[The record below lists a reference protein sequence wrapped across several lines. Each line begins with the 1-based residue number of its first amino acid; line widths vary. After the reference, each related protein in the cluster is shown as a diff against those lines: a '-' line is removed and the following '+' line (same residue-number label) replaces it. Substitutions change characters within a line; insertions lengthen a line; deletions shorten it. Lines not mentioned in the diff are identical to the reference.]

1 MKNVRRLLTGLGLAA
16 LLGLAVA
23 CQSEAMETPDGGVGA
38 GSESDSIAQALG
50 QLGGYGGSG
59 IQVTGEGKVTITP
72 DLALLNLGVEAMA
85 DTVAEARADAATAMA
100 AVIAALKANGIA
112 DADVQTSYFNI
123 SPEYTYQEVS
133 RGDSRYSERVL
144 VGYLVTNN
152 VTAKVRN
159 LDSVGATIDATAE
172 AGGNA
177 ARIQNIRF
185 TVEDSSSAKA
195 QARESAVKDALDKA
209 DHFASLAGVN
219 RGSLLS
225 ISESGGGVP
234 ITRSFAFDS
243 FAMSENAAATP
254 ISAGELEIAIY
265 VQAVFAIESP

>member
-16 LLGLAVA
+16 LLGLAIA
-23 CQSEAMETPDGGVGA
+23 CQSEATETPDGGEGA

-59 IQVTGEGKVTITP
+59 IQVTGEGKVTIAP

-85 DTVAEARADAATAMA
+85 YTVAEARADAATAMA

-112 DADVQTSYFNI
+112 DADIQTSYFNI
-123 SPEYTYQEVS
+123 SPEYTYREVTT
-133 RGDSRYSERVL
+133 GDSRYGEQLL
-144 VGYLVTNN
+144 VGYRVTNN
-152 VTAKVRN
+152 VTAKVRD

-185 TVEDSSSAKA
+185 TVEDSSAA
-195 QARESAVKDALDKA
+195 QLQARESAVKDALDKA

-225 ISESGGGVP
+225 ISESGGGAPV
-234 ITRSFAFDS
+234 TRSFGLDS
-243 FAMSENAAATP
+243 AMMFESAASTP

>member
-1 MKNVRRLLTGLGLAA
+1 MAKG
-16 LLGLAVA
+16 
-23 CQSEAMETPDGGVGA
+23 
-38 GSESDSIAQALG
+38 AQAPNQTPLLKRLDSSEG
-50 QLGGYGGSG
+50 TGDRGYRSRERGRLP
-59 IQVTGEGKVTITP
+59 VAP

-85 DTVAEARADAATAMA
+85 DTVADARTDAATAMA

-112 DADVQTSYFNI
+112 DADIQTSYFNI
-123 SPEYTYQEVS
+123 SPEYTYREVTT
-133 RGDSRYSERVL
+133 GDSRYGEQML
-144 VGYLVTNN
+144 VGYRVTNN
-152 VTAKVRN
+152 VTAKVRD

-185 TVEDSSSAKA
+185 TVEDSSAA
-195 QARESAVKDALDKA
+195 QLQARENAVKDALDKA

-225 ISESGGGVP
+225 ISESGGGAPV
-234 ITRSFAFDS
+234 TRSFGLDS
-243 FAMSENAAATP
+243 AMMFESAASTP